1 MLLWVI
7 KRTLKENHMVK
18 KIVLIFML
26 LILVLAACGDDD
38 KDDKKDSAT
47 PTVESLPPFTETYT
61 SETGITVQYPKGWI
75 SYATAGMNMIGNVEL
90 STPTSV
96 MTTGQAGLIVF
107 DPMWADLVSAGEDIS
122 TSELLTRFIPAMEAQ
137 GTFGGGGKVTS
148 GETTETTVGGHPAAR
163 IYASTEQMDGLVLAV
178 DMGDQTLLMMGGSA
192 KDEMSQFE
200 TVLLAIADTV
210 TYAAK

>member
-1 MLLWVI
+1 
-7 KRTLKENHMVK
+7 MVK

-26 LILVLAACGDDD
+26 LIFVLAACGGDD
-38 KDDKKDSAT
+38 KDDKKDST
-47 PTVESLPPFTETYT
+47 PTAESLPPFTETYT

-75 SYATAGMNMIGNVEL
+75 SYATAGMNMIGNVDL
-90 STPTSV
+90 PTPTSV

-122 TSELLTRFIPAMEAQ
+122 TSELLTRFIPAMESQ
-137 GTFGGGGKVTS
+137 GTFGGGGEVTS
-148 GETTETTVGGHPAAR
+148 GDVTETTVGGHPAAR
-163 IYASTEQMDGLVLAV
+163 IYASTEKMDGLVLAV
-178 DMGDQTLLMMGGSA
+178 DMGEQTLLMMGGCA
-192 KDEMSQFE
+192 KDEISQFE